1 MTKAK
6 VIIEA
11 LNDYIGFLF
20 SYTKELERQV
30 DELEDIIHNIEQK
43 TPDELYAECLAYR
56 DINKTK
62 QNKIL
67 GRS

>member
-1 MTKAK
+1 VKKAK

-30 DELEDIIHNIEQK
+30 DELEDMIVNIEQK
-43 TPDELYAECLAYR
+43 TPDELYQECLAYKELGKSKKLNF
-56 DINKTK
+56 I
-62 QNKIL
+62 

>member
-6 VIIEA
+6 LIIEA

-20 SYTKELERQV
+20 SYTKELEKKI
-30 DELEDIIHNIEQK
+30 DELEDIVHNIDDK
-43 TPDELYAECLAYR
+43 TPDELYAQCLAYK
-56 DINKTK
+56 DIGYKHNKL
-62 QNKIL
+62 L

>member
-1 MTKAK
+1 MSKANI
-6 VIIEA
+6 IIEA

-20 SYTKELERQV
+20 SYTKELEKQL
-30 DELEDIIHNIEQK
+30 DNIEDIVVNIEQK
-43 TPDELYAECLAYR
+43 TPDELYQECLAYK

-62 QNKIL
+62 ITKIM

>member
-6 VIIEA
+6 TIIEA

-20 SYTKELERQV
+20 SYTKELEKKL
-30 DELEDIIHNIEQK
+30 DEIEEIVFNLDEK
-43 TPDELYAECLAYR
+43 TPDDLYAECLAYK

-62 QNKIL
+62 QNNIL